1 MSSESSEELAVIQAA
16 RMGGAI
22 APRHQHPATLAAV
35 DAVIIGGGPSVGA
48 RQREGTSGGHATT
61 VLYFLTASAIFVSV
75 VSLLVGLL
83 PWRLFGLGGGPG
95 TRDLFGGR
103 QSLAADG
110 DDRDADA
117 RAPAVIRPYRHA
129 GHDGDGETRVC
140 STVACEK
147 EGSALFRQLEFHQ
160 EPCDDFYAYVCKRW
174 ETAHKLP
181 YGAARVSMDDTLLD
195 EYELMLADIIQRG
208 RPGYE
213 AVKDIFLRC
222 EYPRKGDTHWLDV
235 LSKMGLRPF
244 PVILKPG
251 ASLDQVVKDLM
262 AIGIQPLFS
271 LSVERSVE
279 NPEQSYLLIGQPDLL
294 MGPLRLGLDIEY
306 SYLDDALSGFISEI
320 SEQNQTA
327 RSNVL
332 KVERFLSASMDRH
345 QIEGSGLNDE
355 LVDVSEQFPKLA
367 RRIRT
372 IVADAFGTDLSK
384 RPLKTYSLKYLHAL
398 ETGDL
403 TTNIEDYLN
412 YLAFRTAVE
421 IAADNEIDLG
431 DLMAVS
437 YSRYAGYPAPRPIT
451 RRRLCIRMMNRFEP
465 TLIMHM
471 SMDSTATRLG
481 GKASFNSLLDLL
493 ESILNETLY
502 AQTEFDKD
510 FRDSLVESVAAINWE
525 PIVPDAVTSHNE
537 LFRRLVSIYETA
549 SGSKRVIESYMAL
562 STMFRYRDFAQK
574 DLDKWVGWRGGML
587 STYARLDAPFL
598 KLEVPFPVFDF
609 LRDPDAS
616 MERFQLPRV
625 GVRVFYALYHGIYH
639 LAYNYGAGKKPTLFV
654 SKLHALMDCLGRQYA
669 KLRWTESRRRIGR
682 NSYYSNLLDFLALEP
697 TYLAFMRYADRAS
710 RNERLPKLENLTPR
724 QLFFVEYARN
734 FCEVNNAT
742 FLDRVLDEGTKAPGW
757 YRVNG
762 PLRNFRPFADAF
774 MCKPNS
780 FMNPLHRCA
789 LK

>member
-16 RMGGAI
+16 RIGGVV
-22 APRHQHPATLAAV
+22 APRRQHHTALAAV
-35 DAVIIGGGPSVGA
+35 DDVIIGGGPSVVA
-48 RQREGTSGGHATT
+48 RQREGTSGSHATT

-83 PWRLFGLGGGPG
+83 PWRLFGLGGGPDA
-95 TRDLFGGR
+95 RDLYGGG

-129 GHDGDGETRVC
+129 VHDGDGEARVC
-140 STVACEK
+140 PTVACEK

-251 ASLDQVVKDLM
+251 TSLDQVVKDLM
-262 AIGIQPLFS
+262 TIGIQPLFS
-271 LSVERSVE
+271 LSVERSVD

-306 SYLDDALSGFISEI
+306 SYLDDALAGFISEI

-355 LVDVSEQFPKLA
+355 LVDVTEQFPKLA

-403 TTNIEDYLN
+403 TNNIADYLN

-471 SMDSTATRLG
+471 SMDNTATRLG

-493 ESILNETLY
+493 ETVLNETLY

-525 PIVPDAVTSHNE
+525 PIVPDAVASHNE

-562 STMFRYRDFAQK
+562 STMFRYRDYAQK

-587 STYARLDAPFL
+587 STYAHLDAPFL

-609 LRDPDAS
+609 IRDPDAS
-616 MERFQLPRV
+616 MERFQIPRV

>member
-1 MSSESSEELAVIQAA
+1 MSSESSEELAVIRAA
-16 RMGGAI
+16 RMGSAA
-22 APRHQHPATLAAV
+22 APRRYHPAPPAV
-35 DAVIIGGGPSVGA
+35 VDDPMIGGPVIVG
-48 RQREGTSGGHATT
+48 RERGGSSGGHATT

-75 VSLLVGLL
+75 VSLLVGLM
-83 PWRLFGLGGGPG
+83 PWRLFGLGGS
-95 TRDLFGGR
+95 RDLYGG
-103 QSLAADG
+103 QSLAAD
-110 DDRDADA
+110 DRDADGK
-117 RAPAVIRPYRHA
+117 APAVIRPYRHP

-140 STVACEK
+140 ATVACEK

-181 YGAARVSMDDTLLD
+181 YGAARLSIDDTLLD

-235 LSKMGLRPF
+235 LAKMGLRPF
-244 PVILKPG
+244 PVVLKPG
-251 ASLDQVVKDLM
+251 TTLDQVVKDLM
-262 AIGIQPLFS
+262 TIGIQPLFS

-279 NPEQSYLLIGQPDLL
+279 NPEQSYLLIGQPALL

-320 SEQNQTA
+320 SELNHTA

-355 LVDVSEQFPKLA
+355 LVDVTEQFPKLA
-367 RRIRT
+367 KRIRT

-398 ETGDL
+398 ESGDL
-403 TTNIEDYLN
+403 TANIGEYLN

-471 SMDSTATRLG
+471 SMDTTATRLG

-493 ESILNETLY
+493 ETVLNETLY

-587 STYARLDAPFL
+587 STYAHLDAPFL

-616 MERFQLPRV
+616 MERFQIPRV

-639 LAYNYGAGKKPTLFV
+639 LAYNYGAGKKPTHFV
-654 SKLHALMDCLGRQYA
+654 AKLHALMDCLGRQYG

-697 TYLAFMRYADRAS
+697 TYQAFLRYADRAS
-710 RNERLPKLENLTPR
+710 RDERLPKLENLTPR

-742 FLDRVLDEGTKAPGW
+742 FLDRVLDEGAKAPGW

>member
-1 MSSESSEELAVIQAA
+1 MSESSEELAIQAT
-16 RMGGAI
+16 RQSGAGRNVVPHRN
-22 APRHQHPATLAAV
+22 AMAGV
-35 DAVIIGGGPSVGA
+35 DVIVGGPGGQEVVGE
-48 RQREGTSGGHATT
+48 RGTKHSTT
-61 VLYFLTASAIFVSV
+61 VLYFLTASAIFVSI
-75 VSLLVGLL
+75 VSLMIGLL
-83 PWRLFGLGGGPG
+83 PWRAFGFGADA
-95 TRDLFGGR
+95 RDLLGR
-103 QSLAADG
+103 SMPDD
-110 DDRDADA
+110 DDRADS
-117 RAPAVIRPYRHA
+117 RAPAVIRPYLG
-129 GHDGDGETRVC
+129 GHGDEADSRVC

-147 EGSALFRQLEFHQ
+147 EGGVLFRQLEFHQ

-181 YGAARVSMDDTLLD
+181 YGAARVSVDDTLLD
-195 EYELMLADIIQRG
+195 EYELLLADVIQRG

-222 EYPRKGDTHWLDV
+222 EYPRKGDTHWLDT
-235 LSKMGLRPF
+235 LAKIGLHPF
-244 PVILKPG
+244 PVHLKEG
-251 ASLDQVVKDLM
+251 TNLDKVVKDLM

-279 NPEQSYLLIGQPDLL
+279 NPEQSYLLVGQPDLL

-306 SYLDDALSGFISEI
+306 SYLDEALSGFINEI
-320 SEQNQTA
+320 SEQNRTA
-327 RSNVL
+327 RSNVF

-345 QIEGSGLNDE
+345 QVEGSGLNDE
-355 LVDVSEQFPKLA
+355 LVDVTEQFPKLA
-367 RRIRT
+367 RQIRT
-372 IVADAFGTDLSK
+372 IVSDAFGTDLSK

-403 TTNIEDYLN
+403 TKNLEEYLN

-437 YSRYAGYPAPRPIT
+437 YSRYPGYPAPRPIT

-465 TLIMHM
+465 SLIMHM
-471 SMDSTATRLG
+471 SMDSAATKLG

-493 ESILNETLY
+493 ETVLNDTLY
-502 AQTEFDKD
+502 AQTAFDKD

-562 STMFRYRDFAQK
+562 STMFRFRDFAQK

-587 STYARLDAPFL
+587 STYAQLEAPFL
-598 KLEVPFPVFDF
+598 KLEIPLPVFDF

-616 MERFQLPRV
+616 LERFQLPRI
-625 GVRVFYALYHGIYH
+625 GARVFYALYNAIYH
-639 LAYNYGAGKKPTLFV
+639 LAYNYGAGKKPAIFV
-654 SKLHALMDCLGRQYA
+654 SKLHALMDCLGRQYG

-682 NSYYSNLLDFLALEP
+682 NTYYSNLLDFLALEP
-697 TYLAFMRYADRAS
+697 TYHAFLRYADRAS
-710 RNERLPKLENLTPR
+710 KNERLPKLENLTPK

-742 FLDRVLDEGTKAPGW
+742 FLDRVLDEGDKAPGW

-762 PLRNFRPFADAF
+762 PLRNFKPFADAF
-774 MCKPNS
+774 LCKPNS
-780 FMNPLHRCA
+780 FMNPLHTCN

>member
-1 MSSESSEELAVIQAA
+1 MSTDSSEELAVIRAA
-16 RMGGAI
+16 RMGSA
-22 APRHQHPATLAAV
+22 ATPSRYHPAPPAV
-35 DAVIIGGGPSVGA
+35 ADDPMIGGPVVVGHE
-48 RQREGTSGGHATT
+48 RGGTSKGHATT
-61 VLYFLTASAIFVSV
+61 VLYFLTASAILVSV
-75 VSLLVGLL
+75 VSLVVGLM
-83 PWRLFGLGGGPG
+83 PWRLFGLGGG
-95 TRDLFGGR
+95 RDLYGGG
-103 QSLAADG
+103 QSLAAD
-110 DDRDADA
+110 DRDTDGK
-117 RAPAVIRPYRHA
+117 APAVIRPYRHPD
-129 GHDGDGETRVC
+129 HDGDAETRVC
-140 STVACEK
+140 ATVACEK
-147 EGSALFRQLEFHQ
+147 EGGALFRQLEFHQ

-181 YGAARVSMDDTLLD
+181 YGAARLSMDDTLLD

-235 LSKMGLRPF
+235 LAKIGLRPF
-244 PVILKPG
+244 PVVLKPG
-251 ASLDQVVKDLM
+251 TTLDQVVKDLM
-262 AIGIQPLFS
+262 TIGIQPLFS

-279 NPEQSYLLIGQPDLL
+279 NPEQSYLLIGQPELL

-320 SEQNQTA
+320 SEQKHTA

-355 LVDVSEQFPKLA
+355 LVDVTEQFPKLA
-367 RRIRT
+367 RRVRT

-398 ETGDL
+398 ESGDL
-403 TTNIEDYLN
+403 TANIGEYLN

-431 DLMAVS
+431 DLMAVL

-465 TLIMHM
+465 ALIMHM
-471 SMDSTATRLG
+471 SMDTTATKLG

-493 ESILNETLY
+493 ETVLNETLY

-587 STYARLDAPFL
+587 STYAHLDAPFL

-616 MERFQLPRV
+616 MERFQIPRV
-625 GVRVFYALYHGIYH
+625 GTRVFYALYHGIYH

-654 SKLHALMDCLGRQYA
+654 ARLHALMDCLGRQYG
-669 KLRWTESRRRIGR
+669 KLRWTESRRRISR

-697 TYLAFMRYADRAS
+697 TYHAYLRYADRAS
-710 RNERLPKLENLTPR
+710 REERLPKLENLTPR

-762 PLRNFRPFADAF
+762 PLRNFKPFADAF
-774 MCKPNS
+774 MCKTNS